1 MDMKQLC
8 AHIRGVIAENFDSDP
23 EGLEGFLD
31 EVEDEGF

>member
-1 MDMKQLC
+1 MDMKQLR